1 MQEISFESIF
11 EVSDHG
17 YGGITL
23 NMWFDIW
30 LEVYKRDRIKQTTI
44 DTYKALYDRHLRYS
58 IGSHDMREF
67 KPLHIRKLYN
77 DFLKTGYSAKY
88 LNTLHTMLNNMF
100 KTAVSNE
107 IVNTNPCSDIER
119 PVCKSHE
126 RRVLS
131 VDEQKRLCAQIRQPR
146 FLYIEPL
153 ITTLLGT
160 GLRIGELLGLRWSDV
175 YLPTEPKCRA
185 EDDIPRITVSHT
197 LVRVSNEAGSGTHF
211 YLQSPKTRASVRAI
225 PLQIGVADAIRRQR
239 HIVDKNSQG
248 QDWSPLPGFEDLVF
262 CGKRGQPQWR
272 TSVVSAID
280 TVVRSINEDDRD
292 EPHME
297 RILPHAFRHTFATRC
312 LEAGIPPKV
321 VQKWLGHAS
330 INMTLDLYTH
340 VSEDL
345 SAQHMY
351 TLEKCMGW
359 GEDV

>member
-1 MQEISFESIF
+1 MQEISLESIF
-11 EVSDHG
+11 EVSDNG

-131 VDEQKRLCAQIRQPR
+131 VDEQKRLCTQIKQ
-146 FLYIEPL
+146 
-153 ITTLLGT
+153 
-160 GLRIGELLGLRWSDV
+160 
-175 YLPTEPKCRA
+175 
-185 EDDIPRITVSHT
+185 
-197 LVRVSNEAGSGTHF
+197 
-211 YLQSPKTRASVRAI
+211 
-225 PLQIGVADAIRRQR
+225 
-239 HIVDKNSQG
+239 
-248 QDWSPLPGFEDLVF
+248 PGFEDLVF
-262 CGKRGQPQWR
+262 CGKKGQPQWR

-359 GEDV
+359 GEDK